1 MNRSNVGNV
10 ITNGMQILSVGTTNA
25 KRLVLGRADMTL
37 NAEPS
42 AKDVSATNLN
52 NAKANYYNSKAN
64 EKTDLNNAKTEYY
77 KSRANAN
84 NELAETRRLRNQKTK
99 IKSGNISVDEL
110 MQDNSEQVPN
120 IRKKIIND
128 MAYME
133 NKKFYKEL
141 NSMPNDYVINLKT
154 IRGEEN
160 ADN

>member
-25 KRLVLGRADMTL
+25 KRLVLGRADMAL
-37 NAEPS
+37 NAERS

-52 NAKANYYNSKAN
+52 NAK
-64 EKTDLNNAKTEYY
+64 TEYY
-77 KSRANAN
+77 KSRTNAN
-84 NELAETRRLRNQKTK
+84 NELAETRRLRNQNTK

>member
-25 KRLVLGRADMTL
+25 KRLVLGRADMAL

-52 NAKANYYNSKAN
+52 NAK
-64 EKTDLNNAKTEYY
+64 TEYY
-77 KSRANAN
+77 KSRTNAN
-84 NELAETRRLRNQKTK
+84 NELAETRRLRNQNTK
-99 IKSGNISVDEL
+99 MKSGNISVDEL

-141 NSMPNDYVINLKT
+141 NSMPNDYIVNLKT
-154 IRGEEN
+154 VRGEEN

>member
-10 ITNGMQILSVGTTNA
+10 ITNGMQILSIGATNS
-25 KRLVLGRADMTL
+25 KRLVLGRADMAL
-37 NAEPS
+37 NAESS

-52 NAKANYYNSKAN
+52 NAK
-64 EKTDLNNAKTEYY
+64 TEYY
-77 KSRANAN
+77 KSRTNAN
-84 NELAETRRLRNQKTK
+84 NELAETRRLRNQNTK
-99 IKSGNISVDEL
+99 MKSGNISIDEL

-141 NSMPNDYVINLKT
+141 NSMPNDYIVNLKT
-154 IRGEEN
+154 VRGEEN